1 MFSSPADGSFTGKMS
16 PRDIWL
22 WKSVTRRT
30 GGLWETK
37 TLLLKGHIQT
47 HLLQVLA
54 QRQKLEKHPGH
65 MRSHRRILK
74 RVLEKQRL
82 SGTFSGVKGTGRR
95 HFFPQLI

>member
-1 MFSSPADGSFTGKMS
+1 MLSSPADGSFLGKMT

-47 HLLQVLA
+47 HLLQALA
-54 QRQKLEKHPGH
+54 QRQQLEKHLGH
-65 MRSHRRILK
+65 MK
-74 RVLEKQRL
+74 RV
-82 SGTFSGVKGTGRR
+82 TDAF
-95 HFFPQLI
+95 